1 LGQRSAKR
9 KTLPQGCLLNFNID
23 HKDNEVKE
31 VFFSL
36 SSLMGDNKVSKFSKQ
51 VIDCCP
57 GVHRE
62 LGSSLLES
70 A

>member
-1 LGQRSAKR
+1 LR
-9 KTLPQGCLLNFNID
+9 FNIY
-23 HKDNEVKE
+23 HEDNEVKE

-36 SSLMGDNKVSKFSKQ
+36 SSFMGDNKVSKFSKQ

-62 LGSSLLES
+62 LGTGLLES